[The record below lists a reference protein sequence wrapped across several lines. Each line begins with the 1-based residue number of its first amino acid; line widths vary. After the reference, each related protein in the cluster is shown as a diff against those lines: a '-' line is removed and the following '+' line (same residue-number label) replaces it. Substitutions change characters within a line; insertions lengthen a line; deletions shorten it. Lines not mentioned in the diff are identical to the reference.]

1 MNASAAG
8 TAPPGF
14 FHQVMTIVGRDL
26 LRERRSGEVLW
37 VTLPFG
43 AIALLL
49 VPLAIGTDAPT
60 LQRIGPGMFWVIVM
74 LFGVLIAIRQTSAE
88 TLAQRDMVAL
98 TGLDPAAI
106 FIGRAAA
113 SFLLLM
119 VFEAVLGSVTIVLY
133 DVAPAGWAVLPVV
146 LVLAAIGLAFLGTLA
161 ASIVSTGRSATA
173 LVPLLVAPLS
183 VPLLLGATQAL
194 EAIRLGRSS
203 LPWVLLMAIVGLLL
217 AVAGV
222 LSARPLQ
229 ETA

>member
-1 MNASAAG
+1 MTSS
-8 TAPPGF
+8 PSF
-14 FHQVMTIVGRDL
+14 VHQAMTITRRDL
-26 LRERRSGEVLW
+26 LRERRSGEVWW

-49 VPLAIGTDAPT
+49 IPLGIGTDAPT

-74 LFGVLIAIRQTSAE
+74 LFGVLISIRRTSTE
-88 TLAQRDMVAL
+88 SMAQRDLVAL

-106 FIGRAAA
+106 YTGKAFA
-113 SFLLLM
+113 SFLLLL
-119 VFEAVLGSVTIVLY
+119 VFEVVLGIVTIVLY
-133 DVAPAGWAVLPVV
+133 DAAPTGWLVLPVV
-146 LVLAAIGLAFLGTLA
+146 LVLAAAGLSLLGTLA
-161 ASIVSTGRSATA
+161 AGIVATGQSGTA

-194 EAIRLGRSS
+194 EALRLGRSS
-203 LPWVLLMAIVGLLL
+203 LSWVLMMLIVVLLV

>member
-1 MNASAAG
+1 MSAS
-8 TAPPGF
+8 PGLL
-14 FHQVMTIVGRDL
+14 HQVRTITRRDL

-74 LFGVLIAIRQTSAE
+74 LFGVLVSIRQTTAE
-88 TLAQRDMVAL
+88 TRAQRDLVAL

-106 FIGRAAA
+106 YAGKAFS
-113 SFLLLM
+113 SFLLLV
-119 VFEAVLGSVTIVLY
+119 VFEVVLGVVTIVLY
-133 DVAPAGWAVLPVV
+133 DVAPHGWLVLPVV
-146 LVLAAIGLAFLGTLA
+146 LILAAAGLSLLGTLA
-161 ASIVSTGRSATA
+161 AGIVATGPSATA

-194 EAIRLGRSS
+194 EALRLGRSS
-203 LPWVLLMAIVGLLL
+203 LSWVLMMVVVVLLL